1 MRQGSL
7 VKGEELQL
15 ISAEKNGQAIQE
27 KELQVIK
34 CSLKFKATV
43 EKFKFIKHIII

>member
-15 ISAEKNGQAIQE
+15 ISAEKNGQATGKGIASHKMQLE
-27 KELQVIK
+27 V
-34 CSLKFKATV
+34 
-43 EKFKFIKHIII
+43 